1 MIPYNLIASYLAGEA
16 DRHQMEELHA
26 WRKESVMNQKIFYEL
41 SAAWGCAFMNY
52 ATFLKGKD
60 EVLRRIL
67 SRARR
72 QHYHI
77 LSRIAG
83 VAAAIVVGFLTGY
96 LLKRD
101 TKTPDTVTAVAG
113 KAVLS
118 TMPGQKSEAILPDGT
133 HLWLNS
139 GTTISY
145 PSDYGL
151 SDRIVCL
158 EEGEAFFD
166 VTPDDGKAF
175 RLHTKYGDI
184 LVYGTSFDVCSY
196 AEDEKFSVVLE
207 EGAIEIFGEQG
218 TSVTRMVPG
227 QKYLYDAVSKGAK
240 LFSCDAA
247 GESVWR
253 FGELK
258 IERATLETLVHDMEC
273 WFGVE
278 ITLDNKIND
287 NQLYWMTI
295 KTESLNEMLSL
306 LNMIR
311 PIRYKID
318 GKYVKITVL

>member
-1 MIPYNLIASYLAGEA
+1 MLGRSAQQTFPGRIHDAKLLLPGRSRSSLERRGGILEERKEAIMKKIVSYLLVLVLLCSLPAAVFA
-16 DRHQMEELHA
+16 DNFVSKNANTGSPEL
-26 WRKESVMNQKIFYEL
+26 E
-41 SAAWGCAFMNY
+41 
-52 ATFLKGKD
+52 
-60 EVLRRIL
+60 
-67 SRARR
+67 
-72 QHYHI
+72 
-77 LSRIAG
+77 
-83 VAAAIVVGFLTGY
+83 
-96 LLKRD
+96 
-101 TKTPDTVTAVAG
+101 
-113 KAVLS
+113 
-118 TMPGQKSEAILPDGT
+118 EAILPDGT

-151 SDRIVCL
+151 SDRTVCL

-184 LVYGTSFDVCSY
+184 QVYGTSFDVCSY
-196 AEDEKFSVVLE
+196 AEDKKFSVVLE
-207 EGAIEIFGEQG
+207 EGAIEIFGKQG

-227 QKYLYDAVSKGAK
+227 QKYLYDTVSKGAK

-278 ITLDNKIND
+278 ITLDNRVND

-295 KTESLNEMLSL
+295 KTESLKEMLSL